1 MEPQPQTI
9 LEGHRP
15 APVKPQVR
23 KGLPAGRDD
32 SSAKVVTLGKM
43 KIKEALVAPGPE
55 FSFEFF
61 PPQTDEG
68 AEQLFGTIKALK
80 PLDPTFV
87 SVTDR
92 ASGALRKRTVDL
104 TYRIKKDIGMET
116 MAHLTC
122 VASTREELAG
132 TLDELHARGV
142 ENILALRGDPPEGCS
157 EFVAPPNGF
166 AHANE
171 LITFI
176 KTRYNF
182 CIGVAGYPEGHP
194 EAPSLRRDL
203 ENLKRKID
211 AGADFIITQL
221 FFNNADFLRFRELA
235 EYEGIKVPIVAG
247 IMPILGVK
255 QIKRFTQMCGARIP
269 AELSRAIESV
279 EDDDEAVRHVGM
291 YHATKQCRDLL
302 DEDVAGLHFYTLNRS
317 TATRAIFQ
325 YLKAVHEG

>member
-1 MEPQPQTI
+1 MTSPASALPTRQETGLAHAQPGSRPQAEQ
-9 LEGHRP
+9 
-15 APVKPQVR
+15 
-23 KGLPAGRDD
+23 DD
-32 SSAKVVTLGKM
+32 SRSKAATLPRM
-43 KIKEALVAPGPE
+43 KIVDALNSPGPE

-61 PPQTDEG
+61 PPKTDEG
-68 AEQLFGTIKALK
+68 AEQLYRTIQTLK

-92 ASGALRKRTVDL
+92 AGGNFRRRTVEL
-104 TYRIKKDIGMET
+104 TERIKKEIGIET

-122 VASTREELAG
+122 VASTRDDLAA
-132 TLDELHARGV
+132 TLDDLYARGV
-142 ENILALRGDPPEGCS
+142 ENILALRGDPLEGD
-157 EFVAPPNGF
+157 EFVPAEGGF

-171 LITFI
+171 LISFI
-176 KTRYNF
+176 RTRYDV

-194 EAPSLRRDL
+194 EAPSMRRDL

-211 AGADFIITQL
+211 AGADFIISQL
-221 FFNNADFLRFRELA
+221 FFDNADFLRFRQLA
-235 EYEGIKVPIVAG
+235 EYEGIHAPILAG
-247 IMPILGVK
+247 IMPILNVK
-255 QIKRFTQMCGARIP
+255 QIKRFTQICGAKIP
-269 AELSRAIESV
+269 KELLRAIEAV

-302 DEDVAGLHFYTLNRS
+302 DAGVAGLHFYTLNRS